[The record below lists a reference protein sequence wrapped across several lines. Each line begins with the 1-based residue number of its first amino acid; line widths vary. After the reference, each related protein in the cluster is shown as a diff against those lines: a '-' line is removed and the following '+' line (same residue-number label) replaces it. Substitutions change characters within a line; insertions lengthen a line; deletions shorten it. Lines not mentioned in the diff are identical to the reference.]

1 MKKINTA
8 IIICIGDELLIGQTI
23 DTNSAWIGMQL
34 NQLGIQVV
42 RKYIIAD
49 VPAEIVAAVAQAQQ
63 EADLVIISG
72 GLGPTKDDITKIT
85 LTEYFGGRLVRNE
98 VVYRHVQKFFET
110 RNRPM
115 LPVSELQAD
124 VPDNCTILFN
134 RIGTA
139 PGMLFQG
146 EDSWVVSL
154 PGVPNEV
161 KTILTEELL
170 PRVKE
175 TLGNEQVIVH
185 RTMLLFGRGES
196 FVAKDIEDIEN
207 SLPAH
212 LHLAY
217 LPNYSELRLRLTGT
231 GQDRLSLAAEMD
243 VYYRMIA
250 DRLKPYVVIED
261 DRTIQDAMVQLLKEI
276 RSTVSTA
283 ESCTGGLV
291 GSMLTEVPGSSV
303 VYQGSMVAYANDVK
317 SSVIGVDK
325 EVLKRDGAV
334 SEAVVIQMAEKVR
347 QQLGTDFCV
356 SISGIL
362 GPGGGT
368 EEKPVGTVWMAVAGT
383 KGTTARLFH
392 FYMDRLTNKELVAK
406 TALNFLRTEI
416 VNHYKR

>member
-1 MKKINTA
+1 MKKISTA

-34 NQLGIQVV
+34 NQLGIQVI

-49 VPAEIVAAVAQAQQ
+49 VPGEIVAAVAQAQR

-139 PGMLFQG
+139 PGMLFQS
-146 EDSWVVSL
+146 EDSWVASL

-185 RTMLLFGRGES
+185 KTMLLFGRGES

-217 LPNYSELRLRLTGT
+217 LPNYSELRLRLTGI
-231 GQDRLSLAAEMD
+231 GQDRLSLAAEID
-243 VYYRMIA
+243 VYYRMMA
-250 DRLKPYVVIED
+250 DRLKPYVVIEE
-261 DRTIQDAMVQLLKEI
+261 DRTIQDAMIQLLKEI

-347 QQLGTDFCV
+347 QRLGTDFCV

-383 KGTTARLFH
+383 KGTTARLFY

-416 VNHYKR
+416 VNHYK